1 MSAISID
8 NNFKIKFDGQEHQLD
23 ANTLINSL
31 IHISSIIQEV
41 NSYYN
46 SGKKIEIKIK
56 ALEKGSFLINIE
68 LVESALEHLK
78 NLLTKDNVEYAAA
91 IIGSVIGLVELK
103 KFLKGKKAKSV
114 DEKTNEKVRIE
125 NEEGEVIYIENFT
138 YNIYQKSPIIKDAL
152 AQNFETLDNDPN
164 ITAFEITDKN
174 EVPLIRVEKVEFD
187 GMSIKSDEITNG
199 ERVLIEAA
207 NLNILRLSFE
217 GNLKWDFYYKGNK
230 ISAKILDKT
239 FYELIDKGQSFA
251 KGDILEVELQIN
263 QIWEE
268 AVNTF
273 INKSYSVTKILR
285 HIPRNEQGK
294 LDFNN

>member
-138 YNIYQKSPIIKDAL
+138 YNIYQNSPIIKDAL

>member
-1 MSAISID
+1 MSID

-114 DEKTNEKVRIE
+114 DQKANEKVRIE

-138 YNIYQKSPIIKDAL
+138 YNIYQNSPIIKDAL

>member
-138 YNIYQKSPIIKDAL
+138 YNIYQNSPIIKDAL

-174 EVPLIRVEKVEFD
+174 EVSLIRVEKVEFD

>member
-125 NEEGEVIYIENFT
+125 NEEVEVIYIENFT
-138 YNIYQKSPIIKDAL
+138 YNIYQNSPIIKDAL

>member
-1 MSAISID
+1 MSTLIID

-31 IHISSIIQEV
+31 IHTSSIIQEV

-68 LVESALEHLK
+68 LVETILDNLK

-91 IIGSVIGLVELK
+91 IIGSLVGLIELK
-103 KFLKGKKAKSV
+103 KFLKGKKAKSIE
-114 DEKTNEKVRIE
+114 EKSSEKVKIE
-125 NEEGEVIYIENFT
+125 NEDGQVIYIENFT
-138 YNIYQKSPIIKDAL
+138 YTIYENSTIVKDAL
-152 AQNFETLDNDPN
+152 AQNFETLDNDPK
-164 ITAFEITDKN
+164 ITGFEITDKN
-174 EVPLIRVEKVEFD
+174 ENPLIRVEKEDFNN
-187 GMSIKSDEITNG
+187 MSIKSDEISNG
-199 ERVLIEAA
+199 ERILIEAA

-239 FYELIDKGQSFA
+239 FYELIDKGESFA
-251 KGDILEVELQIN
+251 KGDVLEVELQIN

-268 AVNTF
+268 AVNTY
-273 INKSYSVTKILR
+273 INKAYAITKILR

-294 LDFNN
+294 LSFDS

>member
-1 MSAISID
+1 MLAENAT

-31 IHISSIIQEV
+31 IHTSSIIQEV
-41 NSYYN
+41 NTFYN

-56 ALEKGSFLINIE
+56 ALEKGNFLINIE
-68 LVESALEHLK
+68 LVESVLENIK

-91 IIGSVIGLVELK
+91 IIGSFIGLIELK
-103 KFLKGKKAKSV
+103 KFLRGKKAKSIE
-114 DEKTNEKVRIE
+114 EKSSEKVRIE
-125 NEEGEVIYIENFT
+125 NEDGQVIYIENFT
-138 YNIYQKSPIIKDAL
+138 YIVYENSSIVKDAL
-152 AQNFETLDNDPN
+152 AQNFETLDNDPT

-174 EVPLIRVEKVEFD
+174 EVPLIRVEKEDFNS
-187 GMSIKSDEITNG
+187 MSIKSEEISNG
-199 ERVLIEAA
+199 ERVLTEAA

-230 ISAKILDKT
+230 ISAKILDKN
-239 FYELIDKGQSFA
+239 FYELIDKGQAFA

-294 LDFNN
+294 LDFK